1 MAKDGQQMG
10 GGAGGVAGV
19 GGGVGGGGGSGQV
32 HWHEGL
38 FLQSH
43 HLQTMQ
49 RSENERSER
58 ERKLRWSFPYGVID
72 SRLSL
77 DALEN
82 MLVRF
87 DRLRVVMPSGL
98 EVDIPENT
106 DLPALDIKRVFASG
120 SGAFTV
126 SVAVP
131 LWQSQRGNTVDAQ
144 SGISSGARTPTGVAD
159 STRVKRIY
167 KVAEVE
173 RLDENTGENRQA
185 VMVRRIN
192 AKLVVEGDDTSDME
206 VLPLVRIA
214 HATGEELGRPQQD
227 KTYVPPCLLL
237 AGSGALR
244 TLLRDLG
251 NQLETTRR
259 EQVIELTRGGFS
271 MENLRGIQY
280 EALLRLRTLN
290 VYAGRI
296 PLLATLAALT
306 PVEAYLEMRSLHAEL
321 AGLAPDRDPWEAPRY
336 DHDNP
341 GVCFFELDRR
351 IRQLLSRAV
360 ASKFIKVNFERDGAV
375 LAAALEDKH
384 LTKPNDYFLGIKTK
398 ADPLALAKLVEDGD
412 KFKLVPRSMERM
424 MIFGVRLAEE
434 RHPPY
439 ELPAQ
444 VGLNYFRLLRTESKS
459 MWDRIVSEKKM
470 ALRWPDSE
478 KFEFSEVSLYMTVP
492 GDEA

>member
-1 MAKDGQQMG
+1 MAKDGQQTG
-10 GGAGGVAGV
+10 QQTGQGAGTGP
-19 GGGVGGGGGSGQV
+19 GQV

-43 HLQTMQ
+43 HLQAMQ
-49 RSENERSER
+49 RGENERAER

-126 SVAVP
+126 SIAVP
-131 LWQSQRGNTVDAQ
+131 LWQSGRGNTVDA
-144 SGISSGARTPTGVAD
+144 SSGAGTPTGVAD

-167 KVAEVE
+167 KIAEVE
-173 RLDENTGENRQA
+173 RPDENTGENRQA

-237 AGSGALR
+237 GGSGALR
-244 TLLRDLG
+244 NLLRDLG

-290 VYAGRI
+290 VYAGRV
-296 PLLATLAALT
+296 PMLATLAALT
-306 PVEAYLEMRSLHAEL
+306 PAEAYLEMRSLHAEL

-412 KFKLVPRSMERM
+412 KFKLVPRSMERL

-444 VGLNYFRLLRTESKS
+444 VGLNYFRLLRAESKS

>member
-1 MAKDGQQMG
+1 MAKDGQQTG
-10 GGAGGVAGV
+10 QHTAQQTGS
-19 GGGVGGGGGSGQV
+19 GSGQV

-43 HLQTMQ
+43 HLQAMQ
-49 RSENERSER
+49 RGENERAER

-126 SVAVP
+126 SIAVP
-131 LWQSQRGNTVDAQ
+131 LWQPQRGNTVEAQ
-144 SGISSGARTPTGVAD
+144 SGAGTPTGVAD
-159 STRVKRIY
+159 ATRVKRIY

-173 RLDENTGENRQA
+173 RPDENTGENRQA

-227 KTYVPPCLLL
+227 KTYVPPCFLL

-296 PLLATLAALT
+296 PLLATMAAMT

-360 ASKFIKVNFERDGAV
+360 ASKFIKVNFEREGAV
-375 LAAALEDKH
+375 LAATLEDKH

-398 ADPLALAKLVEDGD
+398 SDPLALAKLVEDAT
-412 KFKLVPRSMERM
+412 KFKLVPLSMERVM
-424 MIFGVRLAEE
+424 VFGVRLAEE